1 MEGGQGR
8 GASSFAATLSFR
20 DARQSVSILFEALAA
35 QCGALPLRLWKRA
48 GVGATSGVHPTDFV
62 GRTLRAS
69 FARLQAREGDKSVAA
84 IQCELESLYS
94 DRLTAIGLVCWRGG
108 ALRCPLAV

>member
-1 MEGGQGR
+1 MGGGQGH
-8 GASSFAATLSFR
+8 GASSFADTLSFR
-20 DARQSVSILFEALAA
+20 DARQSVFAA